1 MRKIKSLKD
10 TIPYAK
16 LYNQLKQFHQDK
28 RGFSKGGFVMGGL
41 SMDDGTPVNGFSPQF
56 YQSELAQMV
65 ADDANSLLQNQ
76 LDKAKL
82 SLKTPYDVKENAT
95 SMDTLG
101 ELFSV
106 FNEEAEKSN
115 PIPNSYEPN
124 LRSDELSFDEMFK
137 GKEELPQMFSG
148 KKQGWLELS
157 SNFIKDK
164 EKFRED
170 AYEDKTMKNGKLVTV
185 RYVAGFGSSTTTKKD
200 GTVIKIK
207 KGMKVTNEEAIRDL
221 NRRITKEFV
230 PIIKNTIGKDTWE
243 NLIDNQK
250 SAIVSITYKY
260 GRVPKRIRQAI
271 KSGAPIVGANAIR
284 KLATD
289 NDGINKDR
297 RLEEASMFEGATSSL
312 MSRTGSK

>member
-65 ADDANSLLQNQ
+65 ADDANSLLKDQ

-137 GKEELPQMFSG
+137 GKEELSQMFSG

-243 NLIDNQK
+243 NLNDNLK
-250 SAIVSITYKY
+250 SAIISITYNY

-271 KSGAPIVGANAIR
+271 KSGDPIVGANAIR